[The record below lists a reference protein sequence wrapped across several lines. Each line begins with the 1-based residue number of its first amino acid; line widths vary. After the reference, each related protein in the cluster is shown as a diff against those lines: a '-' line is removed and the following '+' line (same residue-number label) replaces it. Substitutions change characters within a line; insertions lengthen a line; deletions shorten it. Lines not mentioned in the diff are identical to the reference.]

1 MLDLQVK
8 VINNRRV
15 EVNGTLREEAI
26 TDRNFRVFLFFWS
39 FLQKFR
45 PLEILNQQNAKV
57 F

>member
-15 EVNGTLREEAI
+15 EVNGTLREETI

-39 FLQKFR
+39 FLQKFM
-45 PLEILNQQNAKV
+45 PLEILNQQNVKV